1 MDFFVYDNI
10 YTYNKL
16 HPFSGNINNRLEIEA
31 IDIPENHS
39 FWFYTGM
46 NMVNDNLNVNKRY
59 VHIHPGVGTTN
70 ATRFKKEPVH
80 VTRQNFIYNM
90 QEKRGEVKTRF
101 WSKPVFAKKCI
112 YYGAKLPHKKMSLMG
127 EWYYDAGTNTIH
139 LIIDYNTERIKFH
152 WEDGFDEPSRA
163 EQLNKI
169 AELEY
174 KIDQAEKN
182 I

>member
-1 MDFFVYDNI
+1 
-10 YTYNKL
+10 
-16 HPFSGNINNRLEIEA
+16 
-31 IDIPENHS
+31 
-39 FWFYTGM
+39 
-46 NMVNDNLNVNKRY
+46 
-59 VHIHPGVGTTN
+59 
-70 ATRFKKEPVH
+70 
-80 VTRQNFIYNM
+80 
-90 QEKRGEVKTRF
+90 
-101 WSKPVFAKKCI
+101 
-112 YYGAKLPHKKMSLMG
+112 MSLMG

-174 KIDQAEKN
+174 KIDKAEKN